1 MRRRYASTHRHSND
15 GTPCLSYDGIGL
27 TSVGRGPLGG
37 FSRTAEDRAVAAED
51 ALAWLL
57 SKREVQELLES
68 LDGTVSPLMEPT
80 ITC

>member
-1 MRRRYASTHRHSND
+1 M
-15 GTPCLSYDGIGL
+15 
-27 TSVGRGPLGG
+27 GRGPLGG